1 MSFTSM
7 LRNNHWIIK
16 LGFLIIGI
24 LLFFYLDF
32 EKIFYYGPFGI
43 HYMRQTDSLSFA
55 SNYFNHG
62 FQFFKPQLYNL
73 KNIDGR
79 AACEFPITYYLTA
92 LTYTIFGKQFYLQR
106 IIHLLIAYFGVY
118 GLYKLA
124 KNIIQDYWYALIISL
139 TLFTS
144 TVFNYYAFNYLPDIP
159 ALGFAFLGW
168 GFLFHHQSNK
178 KLNALRISFLFF
190 TLSSLIKITY
200 LINPI
205 AILVYTFIQFI
216 IKPKNSLFSNHRKI
230 IFFSLIT
237 LIVVL
242 IWNAYMFYYI
252 STYNSNS
259 FNTNA
264 LPIWIL
270 NKEKIR
276 IVWDHLSEY
285 WYNKYFTRSVF
296 YLFYLS
302 IVFQFVFYKKNHK
315 NISLLILILFI
326 GALSYFILFFA
337 QFKDHDY
344 YFLAFFPLFFL
355 LLING
360 IKTFQ
365 NIISNRYV
373 HFITK
378 ILLAVIVLLS
388 INSSK
393 SKLKQRF
400 IKELDLYSHTGLV
413 IEKNL
418 TSIESLNIETEAQ
431 IIVAPDYCPNGG
443 LLFMDRQGWNLKPD
457 QLTIENIVHLKNKG
471 ADYLFLASKD
481 STFLSVG
488 DSIGIK
494 IFSKDGLNI
503 YQLNDH

>member
-1 MSFTSM
+1 
-7 LRNNHWIIK
+7 
-16 LGFLIIGI
+16 
-24 LLFFYLDF
+24 
-32 EKIFYYGPFGI
+32 
-43 HYMRQTDSLSFA
+43 MRQTDSLSFA

-106 IIHLLIAYFGVY
+106 IIHLLIAYSGAY
-118 GLYKLA
+118 GLFKLA
-124 KNIIQDYWYALIISL
+124 KNIIHDYWYALIIGL

-168 GFLFHHQSNK
+168 GFLFHHHTNK
-178 KLNALRISFLFF
+178 KMNGLRISFLFF

-200 LINPI
+200 LINPL
-205 AILVYTFIQFI
+205 AILAYAMIQCI
-216 IKPKNSLFSNHRKI
+216 LKPKDPLFPNHKKI
-230 IFFSLIT
+230 IFLGSIT
-237 LIVVL
+237 LLVVL
-242 IWNAYMFYYI
+242 AWNAYMFYYI
-252 STYNSNS
+252 SIYNSNS
-259 FNTNA
+259 FNTSA

-270 NKEKIR
+270 SREKIR

-302 IVFQFVFYKKNHK
+302 VVFQFIFYKKNHPR
-315 NISLLILILFI
+315 ISLLILILFT

-344 YFLAFFPLFFL
+344 YFLAFFPLLFL

-360 IKTFQ
+360 IRTYQ
-365 NIISNRYV
+365 EVVSNRY
-373 HFITK
+373 IQWGTK
-378 ILLAVIVLLS
+378 IFLTILVLGS

-393 SKLKQRF
+393 SKLNQRY
-400 IKELDLYSHTGLV
+400 IKELDLYSHAGLV
-413 IEKNL
+413 IEKHL
-418 TSIESLNIETEAQ
+418 TAIRHLQIEPEAQ
-431 IIVAPDYCPNGG
+431 IIVAPEYCPNGG

-457 QLTIENIVHLKNKG
+457 ELTIENITFLKSKG
-471 ADYLFLASKD
+471 ADYLFLASED
-481 STFLSVG
+481 STVLSVG
-488 DSIGIK
+488 DSSGTK
-494 IFSKDGLNI
+494 ILSVKGLSI
-503 YQLNDH
+503 YQLHEH